1 MARSQAPDPRISG
14 STRTSAREL
23 IADKPLPVPRE
34 LLSAGVV
41 LDDATVE
48 IERQRRMEALK
59 GELTRMASDKGV
71 DSTIDHVMALLMAM
85 ERENDRLAWRIL
97 RANRFRFGS
106 STEKLS
112 REELLQLYLAFG
124 GDAAVADA
132 AAAANTDAELAVPA
146 PEPPEQSDQATA
158 DASPSAGNSES
169 ETERP
174 VKKKRKRVRSMQIA
188 AHVQR
193 VVTTVVVPEAE
204 RACALCGQEKE
215 VFGYVEHHCIVFVP
229 AHVEMHI
236 ERREKLGCVPC
247 RKDVSVAPR
256 SQTPDVVRKVDASL
270 LAKLINDKCALGL
283 PLDRQRRELGRMGLD
298 APDKTLQSYWAYAT
312 DLLEPVADAAMA
324 TVLGSPIVGADDSH
338 LKTLDK
344 SRKHGTF
351 RGRLWCFVG
360 TDGAVAG
367 PETVA
372 YGYTPSW
379 EASEI
384 ADWFSAIDGFVQCDG
399 YAGYSHE
406 VEDDQGQSTVAV
418 PDVRRLGCGM
428 HVRSKFH
435 AALTAKDGRA
445 AVALKLF
452 ADLYAI
458 EADCKARGLDAD
470 ARGLERLARSL
481 PILDRLDDWVDA
493 IHPKLLPK
501 SPLRVATTYAQ
512 NQREFFRRCF
522 SDGRFEID
530 NGRVERR
537 IRLFALARRAFLFTG
552 SVRGGQRLAVAFT
565 LVDNCLLLGLDPF
578 RYLRDVIGKLEAGWP
593 VRRLTELTPRRWAAN
608 QATQQAAQ

>member
-1 MARSQAPDPRISG
+1 M
-14 STRTSAREL
+14 
-23 IADKPLPVPRE
+23 PLPVPRE

-41 LDDATVE
+41 LDDGELE
-48 IERQRRMEALK
+48 IERQRRMEVLK
-59 GELTRMASDKGV
+59 GELTRMASEAGV
-71 DSTIDHVMALLMAM
+71 GPAIDHVMSLLMTM

-97 RANRFRFGS
+97 RANRFRFGC

-124 GDAAVADA
+124 GDAAVADTA
-132 AAAANTDAELAVPA
+132 AKAEAPTELVVPA
-146 PEPPEQSDQATA
+146 PEPPEQAAA
-158 DASPSAGNSES
+158 DALSSTGDSDS

-174 VKKKRKRVRSMQIA
+174 AKKKRKRVRSMQVA
-188 AHVQR
+188 AHVTR
-193 VVTTVVVPEAE
+193 IVTTVEVPEGE
-204 RACALCGQEKE
+204 RACALCGGEKE
-215 VFGYVEHHCIVFVP
+215 VFGYAEHHRIVFVP
-229 AHVEMHI
+229 AHVEMHV
-236 ERREKLGCVPC
+236 ERREKRGCERC

-256 SQTPDVVRKVDASL
+256 TETPDVVRKVDASL
-270 LAKLINDKCALGL
+270 LAKLVNDKCAMGL

-298 APDKTLQSYWAYAT
+298 APEKTLQSYWAYTT
-312 DLLEPVADAAMA
+312 DLLEPIADATMA

-360 TDGAVAG
+360 TDGALSA

-379 EASEI
+379 EATEI
-384 ADWFSAIDGFVQCDG
+384 ADWFSAVDGFVQCDG
-399 YAGYSHE
+399 YAGYSRE
-406 VEDDQGQSTVAV
+406 VEDDQGQSVVAV
-418 PDVRRLGCGM
+418 PDERRLGCGM

-435 AALTAKDGRA
+435 AALLAKDGRA
-445 AVALKLF
+445 AVALKHF

-458 EADCKARGLDAD
+458 EADCKARGLDAV
-470 ARGLERLARSL
+470 ARSHERLARSL
-481 PILDRLDDWVDA
+481 PILDQFDSWVDA
-493 IHPKLLPK
+493 LHPKLLPK
-501 SPLRVATTYAQ
+501 SPLRIATTYAQ

-552 SVRGGQRLAVAFT
+552 SVRGGQRLAIAFT
-565 LVDNCLLLGLDPF
+565 LVDNCLLLGIDPY

-593 VRRLTELTPRRWAAN
+593 MRRLSDLTPQRWAAD
-608 QATQQAAQ
+608 QAPQQPPE